1 MSQNIRFL
9 NEQEKEW
16 HERIN
21 SELRVIINEI
31 GSVKNIK
38 NENKMEEENG
48 YTSSQLYEYK
58 KHIVENIESQLNQ
71 DINVNKN
78 NEINEHNLFIH
89 LQTID
94 HLRAETIKIYNKYIM
109 ENKDKKTFIE
119 ENKQL
124 QTAKD
129 MLKNENNK
137 LKLLNDELH
146 KSNNVFKIQINNN
159 KSKMD
164 ELNELIKKLTDEKN
178 INKKLKQERQQLKCE
193 RN

>member
-21 SELRVIINEI
+21 SELRVIIT
-31 GSVKNIK
+31 
-38 NENKMEEENG
+38 ENKMEQENG
-48 YTSSQLYEYK
+48 YTSSQLYE
-58 KHIVENIESQLNQ
+58 Q

-164 ELNELIKKLTDEKN
+164 ELNEINKQLIKKLTDEKN